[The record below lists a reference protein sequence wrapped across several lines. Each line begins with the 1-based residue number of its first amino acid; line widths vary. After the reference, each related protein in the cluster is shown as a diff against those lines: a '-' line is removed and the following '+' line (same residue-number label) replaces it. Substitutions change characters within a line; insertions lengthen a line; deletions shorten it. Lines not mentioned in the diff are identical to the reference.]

1 MKDKNW
7 LEWTV
12 FAIGL
17 ALTLSVF
24 SYLVYLGLHHG
35 EQPPTFRV
43 TVGAPEKVPDGYQM
57 KVDVF
62 NLGDVTAQNVQIEVA
77 AGPQKG
83 SFSIDFVPEHSAG
96 TGWVVL
102 PAPPQRA
109 KGQVVG
115 FTAP

>member
-1 MKDKNW
+1 MKKKNW

-17 ALTLSVF
+17 MLTLSIF
-24 SYLVYLGLHHG
+24 SYLVYLGLHRG
-35 EQPPTFRV
+35 EQPPIFRV
-43 TVGAPEKVPDGYQM
+43 TVGAPERVPDGYQM
-57 KVDVF
+57 RVDVY
-62 NLGDVTAQNVQIEVA
+62 NQGDVTAQNVQVEVS

-83 SFSIDFVPEHSAG
+83 NFTVDFIPEHSG
-96 TGWVVL
+96 SKGWVVL
-102 PAPPQRA
+102 PNPPERP